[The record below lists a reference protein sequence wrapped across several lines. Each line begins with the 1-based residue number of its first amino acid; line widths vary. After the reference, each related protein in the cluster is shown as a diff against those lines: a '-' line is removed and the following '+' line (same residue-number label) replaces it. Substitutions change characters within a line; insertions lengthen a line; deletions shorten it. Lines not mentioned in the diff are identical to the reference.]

1 MSFMSRTIT
10 YVPCDLL
17 YPTDVRVCLQ
27 TLQNHY
33 RPGIAAGT
41 IAALHAETHTDVQMA
56 LKSVC
61 SLASIC
67 LRAWQNVQP

>member
-1 MSFMSRTIT
+1 M
-10 YVPCDLL
+10 
-17 YPTDVRVCLQ
+17 CLVTCC
-27 TLQNHY
+27 TLQMCGCACKLFKITTD
-33 RPGIAAGT
+33 PGLQAGM
-41 IAALHAETHTDVQMA
+41 IAALHVGTHTDVQMA